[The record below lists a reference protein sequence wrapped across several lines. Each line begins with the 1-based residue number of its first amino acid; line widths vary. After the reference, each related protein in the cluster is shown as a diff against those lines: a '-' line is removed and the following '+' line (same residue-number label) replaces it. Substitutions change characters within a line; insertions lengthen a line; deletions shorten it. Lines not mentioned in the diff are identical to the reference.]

1 MSLRRR
7 AASAASLLA
16 ILVAAPVLAQPR
28 PGQQPAQRGGVPKQ
42 DTPYILIPV
51 LQSNDRLL
59 AVTAADEIR
68 SRFQGEHSAQELYVI
83 PKNNINNTL
92 EASGYKPDSALNAAD
107 LMELAKQLR
116 GDYVLDGKVNKTG
129 TGNAV
134 RLETRILT
142 RSGQQ
147 TLTQPLPSIDGK
159 DIGDAAKQIEK
170 AVSEA
175 LKGVPGYKQCRNDYM
190 AQKYDAAIKDA
201 QTSLVAYP
209 SSTLARTCLLMIYSQ
224 QKPAPDS
231 IIAVSEAI
239 LKYDPSS
246 LLALGNAADAY
257 MAKGD
262 TVKGV
267 EYTMRMWKA
276 DPTNQAIAKSIIN
289 VLGQSG
295 SPEVAVP
302 IIDTMLVQSPGDPE
316 MLSTKWKILLKAAS
330 AGNPKLWKPAIA
342 AGEELVKADT
352 GAANLDYF
360 RRQVGA
366 AQNDNDAVKTQEL
379 AAKASQKFPKEISF
393 KLLLAQLYLK
403 GGQSQQA
410 IAAARGAMDVD
421 PKNTTA
427 ALLAM
432 TAANNMNQPDTAMA
446 IAQKAIAGGASKDSL
461 GQMLLANAFPAFQ
474 KAQNSK
480 ERADWEAALKASQT
494 VDAVAPSPQ
503 TKFFIGMSSF
513 SIAADALTNV
523 NKIAN
528 DKKAT
533 KDQKAQA
540 CEEVKVAEDNF
551 TTAQIAMPAGASV
564 DKNAAGQIMQGIQ
577 TYSGYVPQFKKA
589 LACK

>member
-1 MSLRRR
+1 MSLRRH

-28 PGQQPAQRGGVPKQ
+28 PGAQPAQRGGIPKQ

-51 LQSNDRLL
+51 LQSSDRLL
-59 AVTAADEIR
+59 GVTAADEIR
-68 SRFQGEHSAQELYVI
+68 SRFQSEHSAQELFVI
-83 PKNNINNTL
+83 TKTNINNTL
-92 EASGYKPDSALNAAD
+92 EASGYKPDSALNSAD
-107 LMELAKQLR
+107 VMELAKQLR
-116 GDYVLDGKVNKTG
+116 GEYVLEGKVNKTG

-134 RLETRILT
+134 HLETRLLT
-142 RSGQQ
+142 KSGQQ
-147 TLTQPLPSIDGK
+147 ILAQPLPAIDGK
-159 DIGDAAKQIEK
+159 DVGDAAKLVEH
-170 AVSEA
+170 AVTEA
-175 LKGVPGYKQCRNDYM
+175 LKGAPAYKLCRNDYM
-190 AQKYDAAIKDA
+190 AQKYDAAVKDA
-201 QTSLVAYP
+201 QASITAYP
-209 SSTLARTCLLMIYSQ
+209 NSTLARTCLLMVYSQ
-224 QKPAPDS
+224 QKPAPDEVIS
-231 IIAVSEAI
+231 VAEAI
-239 LKYDPSS
+239 LKNDPGS

-262 TVKGV
+262 TTKGI
-267 EYTMRMWKA
+267 EYTMKMWKA
-276 DPTNQAIAKSIIN
+276 DPTNQTIAKSIIQ
-289 VLGQSG
+289 VLATSG

-316 MLSTKWKILLKAAS
+316 MLATKWKILLKAAR

-352 GAANLDYF
+352 NAANLDYF
-360 RRQVGA
+360 QRQIGA
-366 AQNDNDAVKTQEL
+366 AQSDNDVAKTQEI
-379 AAKASQKFPKEISF
+379 AAKAAQKFPKELSF
-393 KLLLAQLYLK
+393 QLLLAQMYLK
-403 GGQSQQA
+403 AGQSQQA
-410 IAAARGAMDVD
+410 MAASRRAMDVD

-461 GQMLLANAFPAFQ
+461 GQMLLSNAIPAFQ

-480 ERADWEAALKASQT
+480 ERADWEASLKAAQT
-494 VDAVAPSPQ
+494 VDGVAPSPQ
-503 TKFFIGMSSF
+503 SKFFIAVSSF
-513 SIAADALTNV
+513 SIAADALTNAQ
-523 NKIAN
+523 KIQS
-528 DKKAT
+528 KPKAT
-533 KDQKAQA
+533 KEEKAQA

-564 DKNAAGQIMQGIQ
+564 DKGAAGQIMQGIQ